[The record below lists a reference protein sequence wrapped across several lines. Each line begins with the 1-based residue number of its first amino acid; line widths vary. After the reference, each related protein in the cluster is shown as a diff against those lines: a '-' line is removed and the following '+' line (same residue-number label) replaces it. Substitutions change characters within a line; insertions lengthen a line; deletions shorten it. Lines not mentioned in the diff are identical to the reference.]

1 MNPAVR
7 NRRDINHPAKNHKA
21 SHKAVVLIVDGMGD
35 LPVPELHG
43 KTPLE
48 AAFTPNLDRLAS
60 AGLYGQIDPIA
71 PGVTPNTD
79 SGTGMLMGM
88 QPEHAERLRRGPVE
102 AAGAGASLRLGDVA
116 MRANFASVE
125 EIDGLIQVTDRRAG
139 RIEQDVPNLMEILAK
154 IPSPPGIALQLRPTD
169 QHRAVLV
176 FSGAGLDA
184 AITDTDPGDEVL
196 PAPLLRSQALRPE
209 AGPTAAMLNQYLDQV
224 WETLQGHEL
233 NLQRIQ
239 QGKLPANA
247 LITRGAGATAE
258 IGNLIS
264 QAGLSAAVVSGCNT
278 VRGLGRIFG
287 FNSIQDPRFTAKRDT
302 DIDAKIRAA
311 INALQGHDIVF
322 VHLKAPDLCAHD
334 QEPVAKLEVLQRF
347 DTALAPLLEQSVVIA
362 CAADHSTDSNSGNHT
377 ADPVPALLYTPDRQL
392 GMNGVKF
399 GESSC
404 RYGTMQRQSSSE
416 FLQLV
421 LQQMKTP

>member
-1 MNPAVR
+1 MNSVAGNPAPER
-7 NRRDINHPAKNHKA
+7 Q
-21 SHKAVVLIVDGMGD
+21 AVVLIVDGMGD

-71 PGVTPNTD
+71 PGIIPNTD

-102 AAGAGASLRLGDVA
+102 AAGAGASLRVGDVA

-125 EIDGLIQVTDRRAG
+125 ELDGQIQVTDRRAG
-139 RIEQDVPNLMEILAK
+139 RIEQDVPGLMKILAK
-154 IPSPPGIALQLRPTD
+154 ISPPPGIELQLRSTD

-196 PAPLLRSQALRPE
+196 PAPLLRSRALRPE
-209 AGPTAAMLNQYLDQV
+209 AGQTAALLNQYLDQV
-224 WETLQGHEL
+224 RELLQEHDL

-247 LITRGAGATAE
+247 LITRGAGAAAD

-264 QAGLSAAVVSGCNT
+264 QAGLAAALVSGCNT

-302 DIDAKIRAA
+302 DIDAKIDTA
-311 INALQGHDIVF
+311 INALRDHDMVF

-334 QEPVAKLEVLQRF
+334 QEPLAKMEVLQRF
-347 DTALAPLLEQSVVIA
+347 DSALAPLLEQPVVIA

-377 ADPVPALLYTPDRQL
+377 ADPVPALLFTPGQQL
-392 GMNGVKF
+392 AANGVKF
-399 GESSC
+399 GEAACRDGNMKRQNSSA
-404 RYGTMQRQSSSE
+404 

-421 LQQMKTP
+421 LQQMRTP